1 MKDLLIVGVDFGSQ
15 LAGTTVICREVV
27 DRLALFSSEKGKSS
41 DQFLLDHFTAL
52 PPCHIGL
59 DAPLS
64 LPGVYQKLKSFSDY
78 QYRISDRELNAMS
91 PMFLGGLTARAM
103 RLKSELEKLGHS
115 VIEVYP
121 AALLKHFGITSAYK
135 KVKDECLGTFTQISH
150 VSGVVP
156 PSDVSTSHDVDS
168 FLAYI
173 SARRSVLGEGI
184 VYGDSREG
192 QITV

>member
-59 DAPLS
+59 DGPLS
-64 LPGVYQKLKSFSDY
+64 LPGVYQKLKGFSDY
-78 QYRISDRELNAMS
+78 QYRIGDRELNAMS

-135 KVKDECLGTFTQISH
+135 KVRSECQSIVAPIEAASGIFSPKDI
-150 VSGVVP
+150 P
-156 PSDVSTSHDVDS
+156 TSHQVDS
-168 FLAYI
+168 YLAFI
-173 SARRSVLGEGI
+173 SARRSFLGEGI
-184 VYGDSREG
+184 VYGDIQEG